1 MDSIVV
7 HGLRAFSHHGCLKE
21 ESIIG
26 GHFILNLEAFGELQL
41 AAENDQLTSTIDYVK
56 LNEIAEREIAIPSSL
71 IENVAHRIIKSIFH
85 EITLVQAVSLELQK
99 INPPI
104 NGNVQ
109 HVAIKMYRKRQ

>member
-1 MDSIVV
+1 MDSIVI
-7 HGLRAFSHHGCLKE
+7 HGLRAFAHHGCLKE

-26 GHFILNLEAFGELQL
+26 GHFILNLEVFGEVQL
-41 AAENDQLTSTIDYVK
+41 AAENDQLKSTIDYVK
-56 LNEIAEREIAIPSSL
+56 LNEIAERELAIPSSL
-71 IENVAHRIIKSIFH
+71 IENVAHRIIKSIFN
-85 EITLVQAVSLELQK
+85 EISLVQAVSLQLQK